1 MQQGTTLPGVETGDD
16 EERIVVHVDLDCFYA
31 ACERLREPAL
41 EGEPVVVGMGYEAG
55 QPDGAV
61 ATASYEARKHGVESA
76 QAISTALE
84 RLPRVATAEREDEE
98 QSEEEE
104 EEEEPDSA
112 AADGD
117 PDEPLGHYR
126 PVDMSYY
133 ESTAADVKEILH
145 DCAETVRE
153 VSIDEAYLDVTE
165 RTDWSVVEGFARHV
179 KQRIDRE
186 VGLTAS
192 VGVAPTM
199 HAAKVASDHDKPD
212 GLVVVEPG
220 EVASF
225 LAPLP
230 IDELHGIG
238 PVTARTLRE
247 HGIETVADLA
257 DADREWV
264 VEQWGDRGGELHER
278 ARGVD
283 PRNVEPRGRPKSLSR
298 ESSFG
303 DPEDDYAAVE
313 ERIRALGEAVADR
326 ARSKAALYRTIGIK
340 VVLPPFDV
348 NTRARSLPGP
358 VDDPDLVEE
367 VALDLLTEFDDET
380 PRKVGVRVSN
390 LSFADAD
397 QSTLGGW
404 DGEQSAD
411 GLDANASE
419 TAVGNGAD
427 GTAGIVDA
435 DDTGGALG
443 TDDTSG
449 TVGTDDATGGP
460 GSDDITG
467 TLGTANDEEPD
478 VPDLTS
484 YSDGAGSSSADP
496 SAESTTAQERSAE
509 QLSETPSSEAQ
520 PDGDRREEAVH
531 TDDLPGQSVLDRV
544 WSDGPAEHADPEPIG
559 QPPDQ
564 TTLSE
569 FD

>member
-1 MQQGTTLPGVETGDD
+1 MQQGTTLPGVETGED

-31 ACERLREPAL
+31 ACERLREPEL
-41 EGEPVVVGMGYEAG
+41 EGEPLVVGMGYEAG

-61 ATASYEARKHGVESA
+61 ATASYEAREYGVESA
-76 QAISTALE
+76 QAISTALD
-84 RLPRVATAEREDEE
+84 RLPRAETAADDT
-98 QSEEEE
+98 SDADG
-104 EEEEPDSA
+104 P
-112 AADGD
+112 DGD
-117 PDEPLGHYR
+117 PDAVGHYR
-126 PVDMSYY
+126 PVDMGYY
-133 ESTAADVKEILH
+133 ESIAADVKDVLH

-165 RTDWSVVEGFARHV
+165 RTDWSVVEGYARHV

-186 VGLTAS
+186 IGLTAS

-220 EVASF
+220 EVESF

-264 VEQWGDRGGELHER
+264 VEQWGDRGGELHDR

-283 PRNVEPRGRPKSLSR
+283 PRSVEPRGRPKSLSR

-303 DPEDDYAAVE
+303 GAEDDPDAVE
-313 ERIRALGEAVADR
+313 ERIRALAEAVADR

-358 VDDPDLVEE
+358 VDDPDLVES
-367 VALDLLTEFDDET
+367 VALDLLTEFDGET

-404 DGEQSAD
+404 DDEQSAAALDPATASAASDDDAVD
-411 GLDANASE
+411 GDRTAAAENAGGDDE
-419 TAVGNGAD
+419 AD
-427 GTAGIVDA
+427 GPA
-435 DDTGGALG
+435 DG
-443 TDDTSG
+443 
-449 TVGTDDATGGP
+449 
-460 GSDDITG
+460 
-467 TLGTANDEEPD
+467 
-478 VPDLTS
+478 
-484 YSDGAGSSSADP
+484 SADGSP
-496 SAESTTAQERSAE
+496 AGAEAAADAAAEDAASAESPES
-509 QLSETPSSEAQ
+509 
-520 PDGDRREEAVH
+520 
-531 TDDLPGQSVLDRV
+531 TDDERPGQSVLDRV
-544 WSDGPAEHADPEPIG
+544 WSDGPAEHTDPEPIG

-569 FD
+569 FE